1 MKRVLDCLVVDSDE
15 EEVKRPKNESVPT
28 IRAQTPSS
36 HHDIHPGGLSPFK
49 AGEEVVSDFPQG
61 DLISVREYYQKYIA
75 RTEEECDD
83 EGQAPQRSLKWKEAR
98 KFPLTASD
106 FGAAAGDNPFSSPD
120 DVLKKKL
127 YGKFNGNDATK
138 WGSYCEPKAS
148 EAFLIWAK
156 ENLDPEA
163 RLHELNLT
171 KWSGKPWLAVSPD
184 GILEYKLNDI
194 TQFDLV
200 EYKCPTK
207 IFTDEHP
214 YKKYKG
220 NTPPYYY
227 DQMLGI
233 WGLTNEMGGM
243 KIEGEPR
250 KLGRAWF
257 VVWQPTSLWITP
269 HDFLEEEYKSLY
281 EKLRIFYFGKMLPTL
296 VWYHNGLLENEELQ
310 PSPLLDLQ
318 TKDVAPFKSTASD
331 EQLDRNDSGGSSG
344 SIRIESSWVLE

>member
-1 MKRVLDCLVVDSDE
+1 MKRFLDVTIQDSDE
-15 EEVKRPKNESVPT
+15 EEIKRPKVDAVST
-28 IRAQTPSS
+28 IRASTPRA
-36 HHDIHPGGLSPFK
+36 HHDIHPGCLSPFK
-49 AGEEVVSDFPQG
+49 AQETEVSDFPQG
-61 DLISVREYYQKYIA
+61 DLISVREYYKQYIA

-83 EGQAPQRSLKWKEAR
+83 EGAAPQRSLKWKEAR

-138 WGSYCEPKAS
+138 WGSFCEPKAA

-156 ENLDPEA
+156 ENLDPDA
-163 RLHELNLT
+163 KLHELNLT
-171 KWSGKPWLAVSPD
+171 KWSEKPWLAVSPD

-207 IFTDEHP
+207 IFTDAHP
-214 YKKYKG
+214 YAKYKG

-243 KIEGEPR
+243 KIEGVR
-250 KLGRAWF
+250 QRLGRAWF
-257 VVWQPTSLWITP
+257 VVWQPTSIWITP
-269 HDFLEEEYKSLY
+269 HDFLEEEYTALY
-281 EKLRIFYFGKMLPTL
+281 QKLRNFYFGKMLPAL
-296 VWYHNGLLENEELQ
+296 VWYHNGLLEGEELQ
-310 PSPLLDLQ
+310 PSPLLDLK
-318 TKDVAPFKSTASD
+318 TKDVPAIESTAPD
-331 EQLDRNDSGGSSG
+331 EEFDRDERGGSSG